1 MNPRRPTVLFLCFS
15 FASCALVPLSAQPS
29 IREEI
34 DALLKLRLQPRP
46 LPVDPPNPFRDVRQV
61 QRDSSV
67 DRLATKLAIASE
79 TDAIVSAT
87 AVELDATSTSNAAVL
102 ASCVSRLRV
111 GGIMRLKEEVHVVIN
126 DVPRREGDII
136 GAVWRDTAVAIR
148 VVRIQAGQ
156 LTLRFGDAE
165 TVLKF

>member
-61 QRDSSV
+61 QRDSSA

-79 TDAIVSAT
+79 TDAIVSAS
-87 AVELDATSTSNAAVL
+87 AVELEATSTSNAAVL
-102 ASCVSRLRV
+102 ASC
-111 GGIMRLKEEVHVVIN
+111 
-126 DVPRREGDII
+126 
-136 GAVWRDTAVAIR
+136 
-148 VVRIQAGQ
+148 
-156 LTLRFGDAE
+156 
-165 TVLKF
+165 